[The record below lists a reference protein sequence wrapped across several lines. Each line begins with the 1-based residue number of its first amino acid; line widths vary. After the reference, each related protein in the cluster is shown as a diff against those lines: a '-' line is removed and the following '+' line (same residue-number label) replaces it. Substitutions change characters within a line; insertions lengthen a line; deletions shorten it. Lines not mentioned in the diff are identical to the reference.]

1 MFLRNEGNEDLTVS
15 VDAGW
20 QKRGSGRSFDSL
32 SGRDFHIKIL
42 KVI

>member
-1 MFLRNEGNEDLTVS
+1 MFSRNEGNEDLTVS

-32 SGRDFHIKIL
+32 SGREFQVKIL
-42 KVI
+42 